1 MSSSSP
7 RFVAIVGVLALL
19 LVAAPPPA
27 RAAEPHPLGAVEDEP
42 ALREAE
48 ALVRRL
54 GRRTSMVR
62 AHRAFAS
69 IATLSLF
76 VAQGFG
82 MFNHIALSSGGLTRE
97 EALPTL
103 MTHRLMATTA
113 VSTYF
118 VAGMLAWTMPGPD
131 GRPPGARRF
140 ADLRDG
146 RRVHASLS
154 VAHALAMAATIALG
168 AISSFATRDTP
179 AWNGTVIAHHV
190 AAATTGGLLVV
201 AIGARSQRG
210 GGGSGGRQRR

>member
-1 MSSSSP
+1 LSSALP
-7 RFVAIVGVLALL
+7 RFVAIAGVLALL
-19 LVAAPPPA
+19 LVAAPTTA
-27 RAAEPHPLGAVEDEP
+27 RATGLLPLGAVEHEP
-42 ALREAE
+42 AVLEAE
-48 ALVRRL
+48 ALVLRLSRR
-54 GRRTSMVR
+54 SHMVR

-82 MFNHIALSSGGLTRE
+82 IFNHIALSSGGLTRE

-118 VAGMLAWTMPGPD
+118 VSGLLAWTMPGPD
-131 GRPPGARRF
+131 GRPAGARRF
-140 ADLRDG
+140 ADLRGG

-154 VAHALAMAATIALG
+154 IAHAIAMVATIALG
-168 AISSFATRDTP
+168 AVSSFATRDTP
-179 AWNGTVIAHHV
+179 AWTGTVIAHHV

-201 AIGARSQRG
+201 AIGARSQG
-210 GGGSGGRQRR
+210 SGGGSAGR